1 MDIVDPPSSSP
12 TTHSV
17 SPSAR
22 LERLPRITRSHRVW
36 IALLSFIYACDWADI
51 FSLSYAMPAMRET
64 WQLSTTQIGAVTSCT
79 FAGMAI
85 GAVLGG
91 RLSDK
96 FGRRPTLIAG
106 TVVFSVASILS
117 ALSPNY
123 EVFAVLRTLTGAG
136 LQAVVGVV
144 LVYVTETFP
153 RVSRGRYISLVIGLG
168 SLGMPPMALAARIIV
183 PAGPETWRWVFVL
196 GGIGLLAVVFVPKLL
211 PESVRWDETNGKTA
225 RAAQLVTTL
234 EQQVIART
242 GSPLPAPAPAAPTT
256 PQPMSNLFTARYR
269 RRTVVLCVAMTFFL
283 LGYYGF
289 NNWVPTLLVD
299 RGLSISAA
307 LTVTTVL
314 SASPLAATLLALPI
328 TDRWERKRT
337 CMVLC
342 MLAAAA
348 VTAFAYTHNYATLV
362 VSGFLTQLFF
372 VTTFQVLYA
381 YLPENFPTAL
391 RGSGAGLANGVGRA
405 AGIAS
410 GFITAAI
417 VTVLGFA
424 GAFGAAA
431 LFSTLAGLIIGTFGA
446 NTHNRNLDD
455 VDGHQQ
461 SAVAKSSA
469 ASEPRTLER
478 AAAPA
483 TPQHHSD
490 ALDARRGR
498 ARDLGGPQRGTD

>member
-1 MDIVDPPSSSP
+1 MDIVDPPSSPP
-12 TTHSV
+12 TTRPASA
-17 SPSAR
+17 SAR
-22 LERLPRITRSHRVW
+22 LERLPRITRSHWVW
-36 IALLSFIYACDWADI
+36 ITILSFIYACDWADI
-51 FSLSYAMPAMRET
+51 FSLSYAIPAMRQT
-64 WQLSTTQIGAVTSCT
+64 WNLSTTQIGALTSCA

-85 GAVLGG
+85 GAVVGG
-91 RLSDK
+91 RLSDR

-106 TVVFSVASILS
+106 TVVFSIASILS

-144 LVYVTETFP
+144 LIYVAEMFP
-153 RVSRGRYISLVIGLG
+153 RMSRGRYISLVIGLG

-196 GGIGLLAVVFVPKLL
+196 GGIGLLAVIFVPFLL
-211 PESVRWDETNGKTA
+211 PESVRWDESNGKTS
-225 RAAQLVTTL
+225 RADQLVTAL
-234 EQQVIART
+234 EQQVTAHT
-242 GSPLPAPAPAAPTT
+242 GSPLPAPAPAVPTA
-256 PQPMSNLFTARYR
+256 PQPMTDLFIDPYR
-269 RRTVVLCVAMTFFL
+269 RRTVVLCVAMIFFL

-299 RGLSISAA
+299 RGLTISDA
-307 LTVTTVL
+307 LTVSTVL

-342 MLAAAA
+342 LLAAAA
-348 VTAFAYTHNYATLV
+348 VTTFAYTHNYAILV
-362 VSGFLTQLFF
+362 VSGFTTQLFF

-381 YLPENFPTAL
+381 YLPENFPTTL

-410 GFITAAI
+410 GFITAA
-417 VTVLGFA
+417 VVAMLGFA

-431 LFSTLAGLIIGTFGA
+431 LFSTVAGLVIGVFGA

-455 VDGHQQ
+455 IDGRER
-461 SAVAKSSA
+461 VAAENS
-469 ASEPRTLER
+469 PTIR
-478 AAAPA
+478 A
-483 TPQHHSD
+483 
-490 ALDARRGR
+490 
-498 ARDLGGPQRGTD
+498 GT